1 MTTNPKILHVSMTIR
16 EANALLWLLPR
27 VHPIAH
33 DFDELLLEI
42 RTALDDAAIEDDPTF
57 TE

>member
-1 MTTNPKILHVSMTIR
+1 MTIR

-27 VHPIAH
+27 VNPMAH
-33 DFDELLLEI
+33 DFDELLTEI